1 MALDGKHIVV
11 TGGGT
16 GTGAAI
22 AEALAHAGG
31 RVTVLGRRE
40 APLREVAKQ
49 HKFIGWVTCDVTD
62 PAAVRAA
69 FEQARGL
76 NGPVGVVVA
85 NAGAADST
93 PFGKMTAE
101 GFRSMLDVNLGGVFN
116 AFQAG
121 LADMERAGEGRMIAI
136 ASTAGLKG
144 YPYVAGYCAAKHGVV
159 GLIRALAVELG
170 RSGITVNA
178 ICPGF
183 IETPMLDRSIANI
196 LDKTGLGPDAAAKSL
211 RKGNPQDRFI
221 QVDEVAGAVLWLCSE
236 AARSVNGHA
245 LALSGGEI

>member
-1 MALDGKHIVV
+1 MKLEGTHAVV

-22 AEALAHAGG
+22 AEALAHAGAK
-31 RVTVLGRRE
+31 VTVLGRRE
-40 APLREVAKQ
+40 GPLREVAKQ

-62 PAAVRAA
+62 PQAVRAA
-69 FEQARGL
+69 FRQARDL

-93 PFGKMTAE
+93 PFRKMTAE
-101 GFRSMLDVNLGGVFN
+101 GFQQMLDVNLKGVFN
-116 AFQAG
+116 SFQAG
-121 LADMERAGEGRMIAI
+121 LSDMENAGEGRLIAI

-159 GLIRALAVELG
+159 GLIRALALELG
-170 RSGITVNA
+170 RTGVTANA

-183 IETPMLDRSIANI
+183 IETPMLERSIANI
-196 LDKTGLGPDAAAKSL
+196 VDKTGLSAEAAAKSL

-221 QVDEVAGAVLWLCSE
+221 QVDEVAGAVLWLCSQ

>member
-1 MALDGKHIVV
+1 MMLEGTHAVV

-22 AEALAHAGG
+22 AEALAHAGAK
-31 RVTVLGRRE
+31 VTVLGRRE
-40 APLREVAKQ
+40 GPLREVAKQ

-62 PAAVRAA
+62 PQAVRAA
-69 FEQARGL
+69 FRQARDL

-93 PFGKMTAE
+93 PFRKMTAE
-101 GFRSMLDVNLGGVFN
+101 GFQQMLDVNLKGVFN
-116 AFQAG
+116 SFQAG
-121 LADMERAGEGRMIAI
+121 LSDMENAGEGRLIAI

-170 RSGITVNA
+170 RTGVTANA

-196 LDKTGLGPDAAAKSL
+196 VDKTGLSAEAAAKSL

-221 QVDEVAGAVLWLCSE
+221 QVDEVAGAVLWLCSQ

>member
-1 MALDGKHIVV
+1 MMLEGTHAVV

-22 AEALAHAGG
+22 AETLAHAGA
-31 RVTVLGRRE
+31 RVTVLGRSE
-40 APLREVAKQ
+40 GPLREVAKQ

-62 PAAVRAA
+62 PQAVRAA
-69 FEQARGL
+69 FRQARDL

-93 PFGKMTAE
+93 PFRKMTAE
-101 GFRSMLDVNLGGVFN
+101 GFQQMLDVNLKGVFN
-116 AFQAG
+116 SFQAG
-121 LADMERAGEGRMIAI
+121 LSDMENAGEGRLIAI

-170 RSGITVNA
+170 RTGITANA

-196 LDKTGLGPDAAAKSL
+196 VDKIGLSAEAAAKSL

-221 QVDEVAGAVLWLCSE
+221 QVDEVAGAVLWLCSQ

>member
-1 MALDGKHIVV
+1 MRLDGTHAVV

-22 AEALAHAGG
+22 AEALAHAGAK
-31 RVTVLGRRE
+31 VTVLGRRE
-40 APLREVAKQ
+40 GPLREVAKQ

-62 PAAVRAA
+62 PAEVRAA
-69 FEQARGL
+69 FRQARDL

-93 PFGKMTAE
+93 PFKKMTAE
-101 GFRSMLDVNLGGVFN
+101 GFQQMLDVNLKGVFN
-116 AFQAG
+116 SFQAG
-121 LADMERAGEGRMIAI
+121 LSDMESAGEGRLIAI

-170 RSGITVNA
+170 RTGVTANA

-196 LDKTGLGPDAAAKSL
+196 MDKTGLSAEAAAKSL

-221 QVDEVAGAVLWLCSE
+221 QVDEVAGAVLWLCSQ